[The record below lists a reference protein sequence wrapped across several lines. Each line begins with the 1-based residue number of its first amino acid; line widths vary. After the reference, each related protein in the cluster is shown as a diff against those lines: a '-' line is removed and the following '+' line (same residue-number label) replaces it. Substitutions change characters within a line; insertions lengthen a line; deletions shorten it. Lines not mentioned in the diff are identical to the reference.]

1 LNYCLKHLLLL
12 YFKTS
17 LSKYIEASY
26 SIPFVKKSIIER
38 VKNTYKKNKDNID
51 INKMNYDYVK
61 NESINKISFLIQ
73 LIIVW
78 TFLSKFSICEYVL
91 FFILCLIIIILW
103 LALPVFKATIP
114 ELKNILTE

>member
-1 LNYCLKHLLLL
+1 MNYCLKHLLLL

-26 SIPFVKKSIIER
+26 SIQFVKKSIIER